1 MVNHCTGN
9 VWRLGKL
16 GRCFLFVLWDFLGE
30 EASLMTRVI
39 MAFHFA
45 TLCTAES
52 EGEKMI
58 HVVCC
63 LPIPVLSGFNRIAPR
78 HIFWVADSPYFTVT
92 GDQMGPESW

>member
-1 MVNHCTGN
+1 MVNHWTGN

-45 TLCTAES
+45 TLCNAES
-52 EGEKMI
+52 EDEKMI
-58 HVVCC
+58 QVVCC
-63 LPIPVLSGFNRIAPR
+63 LPIPVLSGFNRIAP
-78 HIFWVADSPYFTVT
+78 
-92 GDQMGPESW
+92 